1 MTTRILLSLFELLL
15 TVGLAVCAVYVN
27 YRLSIR
33 TNPDYD
39 AEQELKNRN
48 VGVAILLA
56 ASLIASG
63 MIVKNGIFP
72 VVSMVRLAYTSEGTY
87 LSLWE
92 VAGVAALQIL
102 LVFVAAILSISV
114 SLRLFGKLTRS
125 IQEGKELQV
134 GNPAVGI
141 VLAAVVLVIGLFVS
155 DSMSS
160 LTKSLVPQAPLGRTT
175 GTVEIM
181 R

>member
-1 MTTRILLSLFELLL
+1 MTTRILLSLFEFLL
-15 TVGLAVCAVYVN
+15 TVGLAVCVVYVN

-39 AEQELKNRN
+39 AEQELKNKN
-48 VGVAILLA
+48 VGAAALLA
-56 ASLIASG
+56 ACLVTSG

-72 VVSMVRLAYTSEGTY
+72 VVSMVRLALTSDGAY
-87 LSLWE
+87 LTLWQ
-92 VAGVAALQIL
+92 VAGVAVMQIL
-102 LVFVAAILSISV
+102 LLFVAAIFSVSV
-114 SLRLFGKLTRS
+114 SLRLFGRLTRR
-125 IQEGKELQV
+125 IQEGKELTA

-160 LTKSLVPQAPLGRTT
+160 LTKSLVPQAPLG
-175 GTVEIM
+175 TVEIM